1 MVCFSML
8 PPILSMHCFNV
19 IYNNIQT
26 VAYMD
31 LLDVCMYFALDPFR
45 LPSRFTFQISNHSI
59 SSIIRDHIKTVWH
72 RRFRNLGKNDHCIS
86 RYLSQ
91 LVLFFFF
98 PLIHQSSSQFSGTG
112 SLLLAPNCAGDAV
125 RETLNPTT
133 VEPGTTTSAG
143 FGTTTRELLLLVL
156 PAEAATTDVQPR
168 CAGIFVVVVVGVFQD

>member
-45 LPSRFTFQISNHSI
+45 LPSRFKFQIIQFHPSFEITSKQCGI
-59 SSIIRDHIKTVWH
+59 GASETLEKTTIAFLDIY
-72 RRFRNLGKNDHCIS
+72 RK
-86 RYLSQ
+86 

-98 PLIHQSSSQFSGTG
+98 PLTHQSSSQFSGTG

-143 FGTTTRELLLLVL
+143 FGTTTKELLLLVL